1 MLSEQDEDPPN
12 YYDCLLVKNRLA
24 NLVTA
29 QSNHNHI
36 KRLSALSSATGNS
49 ARSTSESGGSS
60 SDETENRAEYELE
73 EGGRDEAD
81 VEVSVTEVV
90 EDEQA
95 ESSSRDSMDLVVVQ
109 GGGEGVVEV
118 GGSDNEATLNDATMV
133 ISAVSLA
140 RSGSD
145 SPQTSV
151 EFSQDSLDRTHYY

>member
-1 MLSEQDEDPPN
+1 M
-12 YYDCLLVKNRLA
+12 
-24 NLVTA
+24 
-29 QSNHNHI
+29 
-36 KRLSALSSATGNS
+36 
-49 ARSTSESGGSS
+49 
-60 SDETENRAEYELE
+60 
-73 EGGRDEAD
+73 
-81 VEVSVTEVV
+81 TEVL

-109 GGGEGVVEV
+109 DGGEGVVEV